1 MSEAEQSKPS
11 FNFEIPRMNH
21 HDAAISLMNV
31 ALNVFVHRAAAW
43 QDLYI
48 LTKQLLEDAEL
59 QGREKALAEV
69 AEATPEESGDICG

>member
-1 MSEAEQSKPS
+1 
-11 FNFEIPRMNH
+11 
-21 HDAAISLMNV
+21 MNV